1 MRKAAL
7 LSSLLALVVALSLGG
22 VWAQTRPT
30 ERVNVQAEL
39 SLSDALSTR
48 NDSGFKRITAARDFD
63 FPRDHGPH
71 ADYAI
76 EWWYF
81 TGNLDAAANRHFG
94 YELTLFRI
102 GLSSEEPDSG
112 DSDWSAS
119 QVFMGHFALTDVE
132 NDRFYDFERFS
143 RQALGL
149 ANATFE
155 NDSFAVWLE
164 DWSVQGD
171 GQLKPSVKLTA
182 EENGIA
188 IDLSLISAKPLVL
201 QGEDGLSH
209 KSADEGNAS
218 YYYSATR
225 MQTSGVVSIAGDEFS
240 VKGSSWMDREWSTT
254 ALSAD
259 QVGWD
264 WFALQLSDGRDLMY
278 YQLRQ
283 QDGQAD
289 PFSSGILV
297 MPDGSSI
304 SLASGD
310 VEIEV
315 LDTWTSPQGIE
326 YPSRWRLS
334 VPSAGLELELVP
346 YIADQVLNVSITYW
360 EGAVRVSGTADGLP
374 VQGQGY
380 VELTGYAGESG
391 GRS

>member
-1 MRKAAL
+1 MRRAAL
-7 LSSLLALVVALSLGG
+7 ASSLLALIVALSLGG
-22 VWAQTRPT
+22 VWALIKPT
-30 ERVNVQAEL
+30 ERVDVQAEL
-39 SLSDALSTR
+39 SLSDALSTGK
-48 NDSGFKRITAARDFD
+48 DSGFKRVTATRYFD

-71 ADYAI
+71 ADYGI

-81 TGNLDAAANRHFG
+81 TGNLDTANNRHFG

-102 GLSSEEPDSG
+102 GLSSKEPASSG
-112 DSDWSAS
+112 SDWSAS

-155 NDSFAVWLE
+155 NDSFAVWLQ
-164 DWSVQGD
+164 DWSIQGD
-171 GQLKPSVKLTA
+171 GQLKPSVRLKA

-188 IDLSLISAKPLVL
+188 IALSLNSAKPLVL
-201 QGEDGLSH
+201 QGDDGLSR

-225 MQTSGVVSIAGDEFS
+225 MQTSGVISIAGDEFS
-240 VKGSSWMDREWSTT
+240 VKGSSWMDREWSST
-254 ALSAD
+254 ALSAN
-259 QVGWD
+259 QMGWD

-283 QDGQAD
+283 QDGQVD
-289 PFSSGILV
+289 PFSSGTLV
-297 MPDGSSI
+297 MSNGNSA
-304 SLASGD
+304 SLSNGD

-315 LDTWTSPQGIE
+315 LDTWTSPRGT
-326 YPSRWRLS
+326 YPSRWWLR

-346 YIADQVLNVSITYW
+346 HIADQELHVSITYW
-360 EGAVRVSGTADGLP
+360 EGAVQVSGTAGGLP
-374 VQGQGY
+374 IQGQGY